1 MQRRAFIT
9 LLGGAAAAWPFAVR
23 AQQPSLPVIGFLSA
37 NRADAV
43 PKFTAAFREGLA
55 AAGFVEGKDVTV
67 EYRWADTHLE
77 RVPALALDLIRRR
90 VNVIFTGGGDVPCL
104 VVKGA
109 TAIIPIVFTSGSDP
123 VAMGLVASM
132 NRPGGNVTGVTVIAS
147 QLGPKRVELLHELL
161 PKAGVVSFL
170 LNPNNPNAEPETA
183 NAETAAHALGL
194 QIHILPASSD
204 QEIDTAF
211 AKSVELKTDA
221 LLLIPDA
228 SFQSRRDQFVR
239 LAARYAVPTI
249 YYSREYVEAG
259 GLMSYGAS
267 FTGMYRQAGNYVGR
281 ILSGAKPADLPIEQ
295 PTKFELV
302 INLKTAKALGLTVP
316 PTLLARAD
324 EVIE

>member
-1 MQRRAFIT
+1 
-9 LLGGAAAAWPFAVR
+9 
-23 AQQPSLPVIGFLSA
+23 
-37 NRADAV
+37 
-43 PKFTAAFREGLA
+43 
-55 AAGFVEGKDVTV
+55 
-67 EYRWADTHLE
+67 
-77 RVPALALDLIRRR
+77 
-90 VNVIFTGGGDVPCL
+90 
-104 VVKGA
+104 
-109 TAIIPIVFTSGSDP
+109 
-123 VAMGLVASM
+123 MGLVASM